1 MTFAQIKATLIQV
14 QFIANQMW
22 IHSHE
27 HENRKDSY
35 AKIGAFRA
43 IHFACTAKYSFR
55 RSRCHC
61 HAHEF
66 SSSSSL
72 QIRETMFVFEYSKTR
87 VGKVV
92 QWKSFAEN

>member
-27 HENRKDSY
+27 HENREDSY

-43 IHFACTAKYSFR
+43 IQFACTAKYSFR
-55 RSRCHC
+55 RSRCHY
-61 HAHEF
+61 HTHEF
-66 SSSSSL
+66 SSSSL
-72 QIRETMFVFEYSKTR
+72 QIRETMFVFEYPKTG
-87 VGKVV
+87 VGKLV
-92 QWKSFAEN
+92 QWKSLAEN